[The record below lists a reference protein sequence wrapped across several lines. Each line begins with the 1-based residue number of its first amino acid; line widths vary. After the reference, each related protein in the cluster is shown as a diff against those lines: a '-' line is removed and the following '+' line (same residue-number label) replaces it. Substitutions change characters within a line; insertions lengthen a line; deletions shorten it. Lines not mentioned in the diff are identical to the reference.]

1 MDVLIKAGVEGA
13 DAFIAVTDGD
23 NRNIMA
29 SQIAKRVFNVPTV
42 LTRVYDPV
50 RASVFQKHGIH
61 VLCTTSM
68 AAGFFRDIIEG
79 NACDTF
85 AEQLQAYLDASEIG
99 RAHV

>member
-1 MDVLIKAGVEGA
+1 
-13 DAFIAVTDGD
+13 
-23 NRNIMA
+23 MA

-42 LTRVYDPV
+42 LTRIYDPV

-85 AEQLQAYLDASEIG
+85 AEQLQAYLEASVQK
-99 RAHV
+99 A